1 MEKLNRLYDYLR
13 SLDSAAIAFSGGV
26 DSAFLLAVAHEALG
40 DRVLAVTLVSDSM
53 PDQDREEAVRFCR
66 DRNIRQVLLET
77 DLLELEEFT
86 HNPPNRCYYC
96 KKDLFTRIRALAEER
111 GISSVLD
118 GSNADD
124 AGDYRPGMQAL
135 AELGIRS
142 PLLELDFTKEEI
154 RAYSREK
161 NLPTWDKPSLACL
174 ASRFVYG
181 ETITQSR
188 LKMVG
193 EAEQFL
199 LHLGFRQTRVR
210 IHDRM
215 ARIEVLPEEI
225 ARVASP
231 EIRERITKK
240 FTELGF
246 LYVTLDLKGYVTG
259 SMNRSILPEKE
270 RTENR
275 TESGGE
281 TYESV

>member
-1 MEKLNRLYDYLR
+1 MEKRKQLYDYLR

-26 DSAFLLAVAHEALG
+26 DSAFLLAMAHEALG

-53 PDQDREEAVRFCR
+53 PDQDREEAVRFCN

-96 KKDLFTRIRALAEER
+96 KKDLFTRIRSLAEEQ
-111 GISSVLD
+111 GIPFILD

-135 AELGIRS
+135 TELGIRS
-142 PLLELDFTKEEI
+142 PLLELDFTKAEI
-154 RAYSREK
+154 RAYSREMD
-161 NLPTWDKPSLACL
+161 LPTWDKPSLACL

-181 ETITQSR
+181 ETITRNR

-193 EAEQFL
+193 EAEQL
-199 LHLGFRQTRVR
+199 LRHLGFRQMRVR

-225 ARVASP
+225 ARAAVP
-231 EIRERITKK
+231 EIREKIVEK

-246 LYVTLDLKGYVTG
+246 LYITLDLKGYVTG
-259 SMNRSILPEKE
+259 SMNRSILSE
-270 RTENR
+270 
-275 TESGGE
+275 GE
-281 TYESV
+281 Q